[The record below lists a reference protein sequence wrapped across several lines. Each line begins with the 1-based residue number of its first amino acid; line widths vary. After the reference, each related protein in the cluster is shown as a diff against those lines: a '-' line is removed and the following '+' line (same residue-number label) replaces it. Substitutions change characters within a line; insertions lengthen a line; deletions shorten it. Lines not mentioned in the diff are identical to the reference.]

1 LAQTRDI
8 MTLRPRVKL
17 RQVGSRAKPLR
28 RRLATGLLLALS
40 AMFATGACLAAE
52 RGAGGAQIFT
62 PIVAHESP
70 QGDEA
75 AELKP
80 RDLGYVWSATRSG
93 SSLRL
98 RGMVPSEEDR
108 GTVLGVVKAN
118 FPDLE
123 VEDRL
128 RVVDGALPKEQWLG
142 AVSFGLKQLTLLK
155 HGSVR
160 LLNVGLRIDGEAR
173 GAAEYAEVK
182 KSLSGPL
189 PTGLSIIG
197 DNVRPPMADPFVF
210 VASLGPDSLA
220 LIGSVPSDRS
230 RKQLRDL
237 SRQLFE
243 RSSLDDRLELA
254 SGAPKDWDTAVMA
267 ALKALS
273 RLESGKISLSGLVL
287 TVEGVAPDKGTAAA
301 VSDQLRLDLPALFSS
316 SESISWKNADAVGN
330 GVEWILE
337 LIKANRPAG
346 SLLPKAGA
354 GSLGQS
360 PMRGSE

>member
-1 LAQTRDI
+1 MLEFPAT
-8 MTLRPRVKL
+8 
-17 RQVGSRAKPLR
+17 SRR
-28 RRLATGLLLALS
+28 RRLAPSLLLALS
-40 AMFATGACLAAE
+40 AVFATGACWATE
-52 RGAGGAQIFT
+52 RGAAVAQALT
-62 PIVAHESP
+62 PTAAEAAT
-70 QGDEA
+70 QGA

-118 FPDLE
+118 FPDLA

-128 RVVDGALPKEQWLG
+128 RVVGGAPPKEQWLG
-142 AVSFGLKQLTLLK
+142 AVSFGLKQLTLLR

-160 LLNVGLRIDGEAR
+160 LLNVSLRIDGEAR
-173 GAAEYAEVK
+173 GAPEYAEVK
-182 KSLSGPL
+182 QSLSGPL

-197 DNVRPPMADPFVF
+197 DNVRPPMADPFIF

-220 LIGSVPSDRS
+220 LMGSVPSDRS

-254 SGAPKDWDTAVMA
+254 SGAPKDWDAAVTA

-273 RLESGKISLSGLVL
+273 RLESGKISLSGLAL

-301 VSDQLRLDLPALFSS
+301 VSSQLRQDLPALFST
-316 SESISWKNADAVGN
+316 SESISWKAADAARSGAD
-330 GVEWILE
+330 WILE
-337 LIKANRPAG
+337 RIKQNTPTE
-346 SLLPKAGA
+346 SLLPKVGA
-354 GSLGQS
+354 ASLGPS